1 MTEKPPE
8 RMFALQQ
15 RFAGHLRDPEGVP
28 APEGLEDRRLAI
40 YRRLF
45 FNNLKNL
52 FARNFPVIRK
62 LTSDQQWD
70 ALIREFMTD
79 HRSHTP
85 MFTEIGGE
93 FVEFLAE
100 RADSELDQPGWLV
113 ELAHWEFLETCV
125 RLDDQDVNQ
134 SEAPEPDALMDQV
147 PRVNPT
153 LKLAEYQW
161 PVHRI
166 GPAFQPEQ
174 PEPVLL
180 AVYRHPDDKVAFM
193 KINAMTARVLAELQ
207 QSPGRSGKALF
218 ESIAAELG
226 RPAQEVLSAGKTLLS
241 NLAERSI
248 IIATIG
254 TSFIGTSAP
263 D

>member
-1 MTEKPPE
+1 MTDQPPE
-8 RMFALQQ
+8 RMLALQQ

-45 FNNLKNL
+45 FNNLRNL

-62 LTSDQQWD
+62 LSSDQQWD
-70 ALIREFMTD
+70 ALIREFMID

-100 RADSELDQPGWLV
+100 RADRHADQPGWLV

-125 RLDDQDVNQ
+125 RLDDQEVIPT
-134 SEAPEPDALMDQV
+134 EAPEPDTLLDQV
-147 PRVNPT
+147 LRINPT

-193 KINAMTARVLAELQ
+193 KINAMTARVLDELQ
-207 QSPGRSGKALF
+207 NSSGRTGKTLFEKVATDLGRSAHEILIAGKAL
-218 ESIAAELG
+218 
-226 RPAQEVLSAGKTLLS
+226 LSS
-241 NLAERSI
+241 LAERSI
-248 IIATIG
+248 II
-254 TSFIGTSAP
+254 GTSAP

>member
-1 MTEKPPE
+1 MTDQPPE

-15 RFAGHLRDPEGVP
+15 RFAGHLRDPENVP

-62 LTSDQQWD
+62 LSSDTEWD
-70 ALIREFMTD
+70 ALIREFMVK
-79 HRSHTP
+79 HRAHTP

-100 RADSELDQPGWLV
+100 RSTTDAGHEQPAWLV

-125 RLDDQDVNQ
+125 RLSEHAVPE
-134 SEAPEPDALMDQV
+134 SEAIEPEQLLDRAAC
-147 PRVNPT
+147 VNPT
-153 LKLAEYQW
+153 LKMAQYQW

-166 GPAFQPEQ
+166 GPEFRPDQPEL
-174 PEPVLL
+174 VLL
-180 AVYRHPDDKVAFM
+180 AVYRHADDKVAFM
-193 KINAMTARVLAELQ
+193 KINAMTARVLEQLQ
-207 QSPGRSGKALF
+207 SSPGLSGRDVFAAL
-218 ESIAAELG
+218 AKELD
-226 RPAQEVLSAGKTLLS
+226 RPVNDILTAGTKLLE
-241 NLAERSI
+241 NLVERSI
-248 IIATIG
+248 IVG
-254 TSFIGTSAP
+254 SLPP